1 MTPNSSGDTT
11 STRRDRGRP
20 RSRFALKLRERS
32 VLTLILSCAIFTV
45 AVTLSIIFL
54 LITES
59 SAFFQREE
67 VGLWRFLTGTEWT
80 PLLGSDHK
88 YGVLPLVG
96 GTLLVT
102 TIAAITAIPMG
113 LVSAIYLSEYAHPR
127 VRSIAKPALEIL
139 AGIPTVVY
147 GYFALVVIT
156 PALNQLWGWIGEPLG
171 LGESFGTYNA
181 LSAGLAV
188 GIMCIPTV
196 SSLSEDAL
204 QAVPRSLRHGAYA
217 AGATPFDVS
226 VKVVVPAALSGIM
239 AAFLLAIAR
248 AVGETMIVTLAAGQ
262 SAVLTVDPRDSI
274 QTLTAY
280 IVQISTGDVPA
291 GGLEYQS
298 IYAVAATLFAM
309 TFLITIIGARIRNRF
324 REAYS

>member
-1 MTPNSSGDTT
+1 MCLVG
-11 STRRDRGRP
+11 
-20 RSRFALKLRERS
+20 
-32 VLTLILSCAIFTV
+32 CAVFSV
-45 AVTLSIIFL
+45 AVTVSIVVL
-54 LITES
+54 LAKEA
-59 SAFFQREE
+59 SAFFARDE
-67 VGLWRFLTGTEWT
+67 VGLWAFLTGTEWT
-80 PLLGSDHK
+80 PLLGADHK

-102 TIAAITAIPMG
+102 GIAALTALPLG

-127 VRSIAKPALEIL
+127 VRAVVKPVLEIL
-139 AGIPTVVY
+139 AGVPTVVY

-156 PALNQLWGWIGEPLG
+156 PAINGVWSVVGPALG
-171 LGESFGTYNA
+171 FEDSFGTYNA

-204 QAVPRSLRHGAYA
+204 RAVPRSLRHGAYA
-217 AGATPFDVS
+217 AGATRFDVS
-226 VKVVVPAALSGIM
+226 LRVVVPAALSGII

-248 AVGETMIVTLAAGQ
+248 AIGETMIVTLAAGQ
-262 SAVLTVDPRDSI
+262 SAVLTLDPRDSI

-280 IVQISTGDVPA
+280 IVQISSGDVPA

-298 IYAVAATLFAM
+298 IYAVAATLFVM
-309 TFLITIIGARIRNRF
+309 TFVVTLIGARIRAKF
-324 REAYS
+324 REEYA